1 MAEIKVGDLVRWE
14 TGDRSRVGVV
24 KSVDPDGTCTV
35 NVQTIS
41 GSAKEKIKTDRLEV
55 ITSTT
60 EPASE

>member
-24 KSVDPDGTCTV
+24 ESIDPDGTATLK
-35 NVQTIS
+35 VQTAS
-41 GSAKEKIKTDRLEV
+41 GSTEEKIKSDRLEV